1 MNRLISS
8 GCMARAAPGA
18 SLRAAALCLLLSCF
32 GCGSDDS
39 DANDA
44 AGGRIDVTGFGGMT
58 GGSTAAAGA
67 TSTGGNRA
75 TGGSTGS
82 GGSKASGGST
92 SRGGAAGLG
101 GSVATGGSAGSGA
114 TGTQSL
120 GAICANDTNCDQ
132 SQGAALCCRS
142 TCTLS
147 EQCPTSTTYL
157 PCKSAADCATY
168 GGGKLCCE
176 VTTSTDV
183 MHFCTKQSACSG
195 KVLP

>member
-1 MNRLISS
+1 MN
-8 GCMARAAPGA
+8 A
-18 SLRAAALCLLLSCF
+18 SFRSAALWLLLSCF
-32 GCGSDDS
+32 GCASDGP
-39 DANDA
+39 DADGG
-44 AGGRIDVTGFGGMT
+44 AGGRIDVTGFAGMT

-67 TSTGGNRA
+67 TPAGGSRT

-82 GGSKASGGST
+82 GGSRASGGST
-92 SRGGAAGLG
+92 STGGATSPG

-114 TGTQSL
+114 TGTQPL

-157 PCKSAADCATY
+157 PCKSTADCGAY

-176 VTTSTDV
+176 VTTSTNI
-183 MHFCTKQSACSG
+183 MRFCTKQSACSG